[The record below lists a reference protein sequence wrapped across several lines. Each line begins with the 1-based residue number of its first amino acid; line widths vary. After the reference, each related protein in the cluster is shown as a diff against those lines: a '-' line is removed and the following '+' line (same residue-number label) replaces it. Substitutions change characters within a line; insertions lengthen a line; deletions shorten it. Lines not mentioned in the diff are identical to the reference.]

1 MGHAITYFFLSWHFN
16 KNTFLTRVSLVSVI
30 PNIIKYLIKDKDL
43 LSDYTH

>member
-1 MGHAITYFFLSWHFN
+1 MQSLASFYPGIHN

-30 PNIIKYLIKDKDL
+30 PNTVKYLIKDKDL